1 MVVQGVLL
9 WNAKH
14 GSGMWRAP
22 VSDFPFVG
30 AAASSIASFISA
42 ATGSGA
48 GAGSGAGSS
57 LESLSLG
64 LAIVGC
70 CAGFGAIS
78 RAAAAAAAMRGAAS
92 PHLPRTGR
100 THGPVPLYLRLMGY
114 ELILTC
120 CVATCR
126 NFRVCHAVTTI
137 AFGDAMVRGG

>member
-30 AAASSIASFISA
+30 AAASSVASFISV
-42 ATGSGA
+42 ATGSGSA
-48 GAGSGAGSS
+48 AGSS
-57 LESLSLG
+57 LDSLPLG

-70 CAGFGAIS
+70 CAGFGATS
-78 RAAAAAAAMRGAAS
+78 RAAAAVAAMRGAAS

-100 THGPVPLYLRLMGY
+100 TRGPGPLYLRLMGY